1 MNLKLL
7 IIGTILGL
15 SLNANA
21 QSAEKKLAVG
31 ICAGVSDYRGELN
44 QEWFNMNKAFRTQ
57 VGVTIIYYVNPWVN
71 AGLDLGYGEHGF
83 HVDGSTLGQANGF
96 RGDVLKANLQ
106 ARLKFNNGTWI
117 KEDALVQPYIFGGLG
132 VANTFEDSDIP
143 SINNPGVALTLN
155 TGLGF
160 HVMLTDYLGLNYNL
174 NCAYQTSDNTDHTE
188 NGAGDQFIIH
198 SMGIVIPIAK
208 IVDTDGD
215 GVSDKRDK
223 CPNTPA
229 GVAVDLFGC
238 PNDADGDG
246 VADYQD
252 KCPEVAGLPSM
263 KGCPDTDDDGIIDA
277 EDACP
282 AVKGVISAKGCP
294 DRDKDGIQDS
304 EDACPDVF
312 GIIAMKGCPDTDG
325 DGITDAEDACPTVK
339 GTVDMK
345 GCPDTDGD
353 GIADNV
359 DECPTVKGIASNNG
373 CPEIKEETKKVF
385 DQALKGVQFETSKAV
400 IKTSSYAILNNVAKI
415 MEDNPEYKLD
425 IHGHTDSQGDAAK
438 NMTLSKERATSVKA
452 YLVEKG
458 IDTGRMDSEGFGITQ
473 PKATND
479 TAAGRAE
486 NRRVEFKV
494 KF

>member
-160 HVMLTDYLGLNYNL
+160 NVMLTDYLGLNYNL
-174 NCAYQTSDNTDHTE
+174 NYAYQTSDNTDHTE

-263 KGCPDTDDDGIIDA
+263 KGCPDTD
-277 EDACP
+277 
-282 AVKGVISAKGCP
+282 
-294 DRDKDGIQDS
+294 
-304 EDACPDVF
+304 
-312 GIIAMKGCPDTDG
+312 
-325 DGITDAEDACPTVK
+325 
-339 GTVDMK
+339 
-345 GCPDTDGD
+345 GD

-359 DECPTVKGIASNNG
+359 DKCPTVKGVASNNG

-400 IKTSSYAILNNVAKI
+400 IKTSSYGILDNVAKI
-415 MEDNPEYKLD
+415 MKDNPEYKLD
-425 IHGHTDSQGDAAK
+425 IHGHTDSQGDDAK
-438 NMTLSKERATSVKA
+438 NMILSKDRAASVKA
-452 YLVEKG
+452 YLVAKG
-458 IDTGRMDSEGFGITQ
+458 IEAGRMDTEGFGETE

-479 TAAGRAE
+479 TPAGRAE